1 MVIVSYPD
9 GSKDTVPVTVTV
21 SDSDAAAHNP
31 GFSPA
36 SGEAG
41 ETVTVLQTGEKC
53 LPGCTTFRIDS
64 ADVPTAF
71 TATVD
76 PSGAV
81 TVTPNADVS
90 NSTSVDILVTVT

>member
-1 MVIVSYPD
+1 MHQGEGGLHGLYQGFRFIVYGDNGCGIDTSVPGATTTMVIVSYPD

-21 SDSDAAAHNP
+21 SDSDAAAHYP

-53 LPGCTTFRIDS
+53 LPGG
-64 ADVPTAF
+64 VP
-71 TATVD
+71 
-76 PSGAV
+76 
-81 TVTPNADVS
+81 
-90 NSTSVDILVTVT
+90 I